1 MQNQSGTSPSNVT
14 VSFDQSNC
22 VVFSSSALAL
32 GVSHWPKKVLVT
44 GAGTLGTALVHELLN
59 MGAEEIRVLDISEDS
74 LWRLEEDI
82 KCRKVTEA
90 PATFVKLFLGDVRDM
105 ERMRLAMKG
114 CDTIYHTAALKHVK
128 YTNYNPIECV
138 RTNVDAVGSLVVLA
152 VESPDLVSFCNMSS
166 DKAAL
171 PNNIYGDCK
180 RTGERLTTW
189 GWRISGKNF
198 FSVRS
203 GNFIGSRGSVLER
216 WEKQGPNIELTDERM
231 NRFFITPKEVARY
244 ITTLSTMSPQQTG
257 GCVCTPFLKNFN
269 MKTMAE
275 TYSRHFN
282 MQGIMH
288 GYKIIGAQE
297 GEKLDEVI
305 ISDEEATRTIQT
317 DELGWWTKPT
327 KVDNPVLGA
336 ITTAVVPTMND
347 SETEDFLNKIMRWKA

>member
-1 MQNQSGTSPSNVT
+1 LFVPLDWGKVLSV
-14 VSFDQSNC
+14 
-22 VVFSSSALAL
+22 A
-32 GVSHWPKKVLVT
+32 HWPRKVLIT

-82 KCRKVTEA
+82 KHRKVTEA
-90 PATFVKLFLGDVRDM
+90 PGTIVKLFLGDVRDM

-128 YTNYNPIECV
+128 YTNYNPIECI
-138 RTNVDAVGSLVVLA
+138 RTNVDAVGNLVVLA
-152 VESPDLVSFCNMSS
+152 VESPDVVSFCNMSS

-171 PNNIYGDCK
+171 PNNIYGDSK

-189 GWRISGKNF
+189 GWRISGRNF

-216 WEKQGPNIELTDERM
+216 WEKQGPFIELTDERM
-231 NRFFITPKEVARY
+231 NRFFITPREIAKY

-257 GCVCTPFLKNFN
+257 GCVCTPFLKNFS
-269 MKTMAE
+269 MKTIADVILSHWKE
-275 TYSRHFN
+275 RNPNSSL
-282 MQGIMH
+282 IPDI
-288 GYKIIGAQE
+288 KIIGAQE
-297 GEKLDEVI
+297 GEKLDEMI

-327 KVDNPVLGA
+327 TVDDPVLGA
-336 ITTAVVPTMND
+336 ITTAVVPTMNYK
-347 SETEDFLNKIMRWKA
+347 ETEEFLSRIVGWYLKGEEA